1 MRTVRLISA
10 GCIILTVF
18 LTSVPEAALA
28 QIDRSG
34 IPDALTVIHSRKSVR
49 KYLNKPVSRE
59 QLEVLLRAGMA
70 APTAGDKRPWSFV
83 VVTERAMLDTL
94 SFSSRGTRMLTGA
107 AAAIVV
113 CGDKDAGFKSEVWV
127 HDCSAASENILLA
140 AEAIGLGAVWT
151 GIYLNPEPTAY
162 VKRVLGLPESVYALN
177 IISIGYP
184 TGEEKPKDKWDPNKI
199 HWNKW

>member
-1 MRTVRLISA
+1 MKTVKNYISYIVLVLV
-10 GCIILTVF
+10 GFTFI
-18 LTSVPEAALA
+18 PELLFA
-28 QIDRSG
+28 QIPSI

-49 KYLNKPVSRE
+49 KYLNNPVSKE
-59 QLEVLLRAGMA
+59 QIEILLRAGMA

-83 VVTERAMLDTL
+83 VISDPALLDTL
-94 SFSSRGTRMLTGA
+94 SFSSRGTRMLSEA
-107 AAAIVV
+107 AVAIAV
-113 CGDKDAGFKSEVWV
+113 CGDKNAGFRSEVWV
-127 HDCSAASENILLA
+127 QDCSAASENILLA

-151 GIYLNPEPTAY
+151 GIYLNEEPTKY

-184 TGEEKPKDKWDPNKI
+184 TGVDKPKNKWDPSRI